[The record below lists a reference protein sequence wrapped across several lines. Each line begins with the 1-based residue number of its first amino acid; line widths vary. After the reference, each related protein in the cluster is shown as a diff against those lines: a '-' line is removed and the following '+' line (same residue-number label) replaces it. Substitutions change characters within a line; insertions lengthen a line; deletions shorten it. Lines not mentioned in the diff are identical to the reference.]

1 MTAPSVPGPAR
12 AVRVV
17 LVALFVIGLVLLG
30 AAAWVE
36 SRSTSYGWFAYAPLS
51 ETTYV
56 PAGAYSLGTAALL
69 AGAGHFSSAVRSASS
84 SDGAAGLPGTRPPA
98 TNLRLPRERAVGPLR
113 LSGSQP

>member
-69 AGAGHFSSAVRSASS
+69 AGAGTLLIGGAIGFVVGRRSRP
-84 SDGAAGLPGTRPPA
+84 AGNAPAGDEPPPA
-98 TNLRLPRERAVGPLR
+98 A
-113 LSGSQP
+113 